1 MEATMPMAAA
11 AASVPKRRVLAVDL
25 LRLLALFQ
33 MVNGHTLDAVLDES
47 ARGGS
52 LYDRYLWVRGLVS
65 VAFLVVSG
73 LAFHLAVLSRFER
86 AHEERGRRIV
96 RALFIAAIGWFLNA
110 PSIAIPALATSAT
123 VADLLRFD
131 VLQCIGLS
139 LLVLEG
145 LTAVFASRRSVA
157 IAAGVLAA
165 LVVACAP
172 LGDSIAA
179 GDGPTFLR
187 AMLGRSSGSPFP
199 LVPWSAYIFAGT
211 ALGALAYPEGNRT
224 NQLRAALA
232 IGVAAIVVLLVS
244 RLVALVPISVA
255 DVPGASRS
263 AFWLE
268 RLGAVLAL
276 LAVLAA
282 ALSRVTR
289 LPRLFE
295 VLSGETLALYVFH
308 ILVLFGTPIGPA
320 LIFGKTLPLEQALLL
335 AGANVIVSFAFGLYW
350 HRLKA
355 RSLR

>member
-1 MEATMPMAAA
+1 MEATMPIAAA
-11 AASVPKRRVLAVDL
+11 TASVPKKRVLAVDL

-47 ARGGS
+47 ARGGA

-73 LAFHLAVLSRFER
+73 LAFHLAVLARFER
-86 AHEERGRRIV
+86 AQEERGRRVV
-96 RALFIAAIGWFLNA
+96 RALFIAGIGWFLNA

-123 VADLLRFD
+123 TADLLRFD

-139 LLVLEG
+139 LLALEA
-145 LTAVFASRRSVA
+145 LTAVFSTRRSVA
-157 IAAGVLAA
+157 LAAGVLAA
-165 LVVACAP
+165 LIVALAP
-172 LGDSIAA
+172 LGDAYA
-179 GDGPTFLR
+179 GGDGPMFLR

-232 IGVAAIVVLLVS
+232 IGAAAILVLGVS
-244 RLVALVPISVA
+244 RLVALVPISI
-255 DVPGASRS
+255 DVPGSSRS

-289 LPRLFE
+289 LPRLLE

-320 LIFGKTLPLEQALLL
+320 LIFGKTLPLEHALLI

-355 RSLR
+355 RWLR